1 MGQIICAIVTDKKC
15 QYDKNLIHFL
25 ENDVVIIP
33 LKIDGNTIQYF
44 ISEAD
49 NFDNIIDYI
58 KHLKSL
64 PFYDILGASS
74 ESEQNINSIIE
85 IIKTYSLENFSIE
98 YYTEWA
104 DIPDDNFYIA
114 IINGKIKKD
123 SIVLEEEKFFGNY
136 NNKKKYNEII
146 GLNFSWVANEER
158 YFDYENAKEAYH
170 KNI

>member
-44 ISEAD
+44 IRGAD
-49 NFDNIIDYI
+49 NFDNITDYI
-58 KHLKSL
+58 KHLKLL
-64 PFYDILGASS
+64 PFYDILGTSS

-85 IIKTYSLENFSIE
+85 IIKTYNLENFSIE

-104 DIPDDNFYIA
+104 DIQDDNFYIA

-136 NNKKKYNEII
+136 NNKKKYNEVI

-158 YFDYENAKEAYH
+158 YFNYENAKKAYH